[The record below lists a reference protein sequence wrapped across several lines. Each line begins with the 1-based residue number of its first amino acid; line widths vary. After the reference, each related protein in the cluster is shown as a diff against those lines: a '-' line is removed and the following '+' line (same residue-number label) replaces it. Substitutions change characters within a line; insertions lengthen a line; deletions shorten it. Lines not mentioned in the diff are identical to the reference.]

1 MRARA
6 RVTSFILKG
15 LWGSSRARAW
25 VGFGFWR
32 AFQISFLYC
41 CPSLCLPFFVLPDW
55 YFLFCLF
62 VSLPASC
69 SVSGFVYLSIFL
81 WIVHLLTCLSSFVR
95 LLLFLLLLC
104 VIFLKIKSASRL
116 QIQNITWNLK
126 CRRQKT
132 IIKLYEVVKFAE
144 NLSLALVIGQ
154 SETLIF
160 LEFYKW

>member
-1 MRARA
+1 MARDAAARVWLISLKRDLGFPPRTRTRVGSVNKTGFGVLDARARARA

-41 CPSLCLPFFVLPDW
+41 CPSSCLPFFVLPDW

-104 VIFLKIKSASRL
+104 V
-116 QIQNITWNLK
+116 
-126 CRRQKT
+126 
-132 IIKLYEVVKFAE
+132 
-144 NLSLALVIGQ
+144 
-154 SETLIF
+154 
-160 LEFYKW
+160 